1 MSDIS
6 ALRSQQYYKIQQKNQ
21 CQSRINDIDR
31 KLERLKT
38 AKRELTS
45 DKSNAKTKKKDGDS
59 FPDQLTRWEGD
70 KHNTYISNTDQLS
83 GYMDSYYKDVD
94 NALDAV
100 CDAITSLEN
109 ERSSQYGLLGSL
121 VSAINSIG
129 NEIEKLLN

>member
-45 DKSNAKTKKKDGDS
+45 DKSNAKTKKKDGGQFS
-59 FPDQLTRWEGD
+59 
-70 KHNTYISNTDQLS
+70 
-83 GYMDSYYKDVD
+83 
-94 NALDAV
+94 
-100 CDAITSLEN
+100 
-109 ERSSQYGLLGSL
+109 
-121 VSAINSIG
+121 
-129 NEIEKLLN
+129 